1 MVARILRPFS
11 TALRGVLTA
20 VRTRRR
26 LFIAVA
32 LGVFLLDILVP
43 PLVLSLARKPVDF
56 FTFNPWLKRLPDYL
70 AAPQPTLTEKLGRL
84 WDISLFWFSADGI
97 FGVEWGFAVTVGDLA
112 RFGALAL
119 MVATYFAL
127 WAHRRETAG
136 PSPTLRRVGRSGGVL
151 GALSGVLGLS
161 TSACTVMGCGA
172 PVIPVVGLAFV
183 GLSSTTLKWMADLS
197 FVGTSVVLGAL
208 ILGVA
213 LLGWRVGAAARPAAR

>member
-43 PLVLSLARKPVDF
+43 PLVLSLAR
-56 FTFNPWLKRLPDYL
+56 NPWLKRLPDYL